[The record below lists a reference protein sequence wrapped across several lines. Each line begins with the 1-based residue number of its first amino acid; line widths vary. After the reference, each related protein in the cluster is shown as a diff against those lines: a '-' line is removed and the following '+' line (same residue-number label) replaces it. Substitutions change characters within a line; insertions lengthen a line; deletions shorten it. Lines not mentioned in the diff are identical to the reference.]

1 MKNKLAAKIKSLKIN
16 KEKFLKKPIK
26 VIKKIKIHKL
36 KNITNFS
43 LNKTFENFREK
54 IKQAEVER
62 AKTLK
67 QEKIKETK
75 KNKLEQ
81 KKQKAI
87 ELREIKKT
95 QLKKN

>member
-1 MKNKLAAKIKSLKIN
+1 MKNNLAAKIKSLKIN

-26 VIKKIKIHKL
+26 VIKKIRIHKL
-36 KNITNFS
+36 KNFTNFS

-75 KNKLEQ
+75 K
-81 KKQKAI
+81 I
-87 ELREIKKT
+87 S
-95 QLKKN
+95 

>member
-1 MKNKLAAKIKSLKIN
+1 MKNILGEKIKSLNLN
-16 KEKFLKKPIK
+16 KKKFLKKPIK

-43 LNKTFENFREK
+43 LNKTFENFKEK

-67 QEKIKETK
+67 KEQIKETK
-75 KNKLEQ
+75 K
-81 KKQKAI
+81 I
-87 ELREIKKT
+87 S
-95 QLKKN
+95 